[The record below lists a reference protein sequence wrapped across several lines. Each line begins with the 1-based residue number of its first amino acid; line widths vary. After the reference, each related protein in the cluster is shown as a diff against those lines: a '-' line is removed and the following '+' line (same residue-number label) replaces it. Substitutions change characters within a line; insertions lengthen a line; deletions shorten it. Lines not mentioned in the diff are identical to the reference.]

1 MTAELEGFGDGYQ
14 SEVELDT
21 RALVQEKN
29 RKNKKSGG
37 FQSMGLSY
45 NVYRGIMKTG
55 YKVPTPIQRK
65 VQFLHSFLLRNS
77 CVSYHI
83 NHVLSLGDSA
93 DPGKERCC
101 SHGSNRKWQN
111 CLLSYTSF

>member
-65 VQFLHSFLLRNS
+65 VSLAVEFFFSFS
-77 CVSYHI
+77 TFYI
-83 NHVLSLGDSA
+83 NLFQS
-93 DPGKERCC
+93 R
-101 SHGSNRKWQN
+101 
-111 CLLSYTSF
+111 